1 MSAPALDDHR
11 GPLDL
16 RLVPP
21 ALAAWAVVLAGLLL
35 GPGGAA
41 GAVGAALVVLA
52 VSQRSGRRRWAVR
65 AAAACAAAAG
75 LVVGA
80 HGLLVEL
87 HPLRGPAAEGASAT
101 LRVVV
106 TDDPRA
112 VRAAA
117 GLGPGR
123 VLVEAHLQRA
133 QVGEGDWSAGG
144 RVLLLAPAPD
154 WAGLLPGRA
163 LTADGLLAPAT
174 RPDLTVAVLRVRGP
188 PRDVAPP
195 PWWQTGA
202 GALRDGLRTAAL
214 AALPPAPGGLLPGL
228 AVGDTSAQTTEVEDD
243 FRAAGLSHLT
253 AVSGANLAIV
263 AGAVLALARVL
274 RADPRWAAL
283 LSALAVAGFVVL
295 ARPSPSVVRAAAMAA
310 VVLLALGLGR
320 ARSAVPALAAA
331 VLVLLLVDPALAGD
345 AGFAL
350 SVLATAALVL
360 LAPGWAAALHRRGL
374 PVWAA
379 EAIAV
384 PAAAFLATAPV
395 VAGLNGQVAPVA
407 VVANLLAVPAV
418 APATVLGVLAALVSP
433 VAPWLAHAL
442 AALAGPAVG
451 WLVLVGDRAAAVP
464 DASLPWPDGAPGA
477 LLLVAALA
485 VLALVWR
492 WRSGRALLVAV
503 LLGLALVLVPT
514 RLVPVGWPPAGW
526 AAVACDVGQGDAVVL
541 ATGEPGRA
549 VLVDTGGD
557 TGPVDA
563 CLDRLGVHTL
573 ALVVL
578 SHLHADH
585 TGGLAGAL
593 RDRVAGGVAVGPV
606 RLPHDTLRRVALT
619 ARDAGAPVVALTPGQ
634 RLSWPGLVLDVLGPV
649 HPDVAPDP
657 EDGTAVNDGSLVLR
671 AGTAAGSVLLTGD
684 VELAAQA
691 DLVAS
696 GIDLR
701 ADVLKM
707 PHHGSRYSSP
717 DFLAAVAPR
726 AVLVSVGAGNP
737 YRHPDPVL
745 LGALERA
752 GALVRRTDLVG
763 DTAVVTGL
771 RVVTRG
777 SPLPAP
783 RRPAGPRG
791 PTAGPVRGPG
801 SGALRQRVAHGPARR
816 RDRGGRADLPGHGV
830 EGLEAVPG
838 DQQHRLGVRVDPAR
852 LDELLRRG
860 HGDAARR
867 LGEHALR
874 PRQQADALHD
884 LGVADVADR
893 AAGAAHRV
901 EHVGPVGRVAD
912 GERAGDGVRPHG
924 LHDVV
929 PGLEGRGDGRAA
941 RGLGAEDPVRGGLHE
956 PQRAELGEALVHLGQ
971 LRAGRDRH
979 HDLLGQAPA
988 QLLGHLVAQ
997 RLRALGVV
1005 GAHVDVDERPLLVL
1019 GCQLRGQPVDVVVGA
1034 VHGEQRAAVDGGG
1047 EHLGLLEG
1055 LRHEHHGV
1063 PAGARG
1069 GGGHGVGEVA
1079 GGRAAQHREAQLA
1092 GRGQGHGHD
1101 AVLERVRRV
1110 ARVVLDPQVPHAQG
1124 RAQPVGLDQAG
1135 EAGLGVGVVL
1145 HGGGHRQQVA
1155 VAPDVPRPG
1164 LDRLPRHPGEVVGH
1178 LERSEALRAGE
1189 LGGERDAVAALAARE
1204 RAGEAQVERGR
1215 GGRQVGDERHRQS
1228 LLIFPA
1234 RCGSELAP

>member
-1 MSAPALDDHR
+1 MSPPRTGPLDADLESR
-11 GPLDL
+11 AELDL

-21 ALAAWAVVLAGLLL
+21 ALAAWAVVLTGLLL
-35 GPGGAA
+35 GPVVA
-41 GAVGAALVVLA
+41 GVVTGAALVVLLA
-52 VSQRSGRRRWAVR
+52 ARRPGRRRWGVR

-80 HGLLVEL
+80 HGLLVGL

-106 TDDPRA
+106 ADDPRA
-112 VRAAA
+112 VRA
-117 GLGPGR
+117 GGVGFGPGQ
-123 VLVEAHLQRA
+123 VLVEAHLERA
-133 QVGEGDWSAGG
+133 QVGEGDWTVGG
-144 RVLLLAPAPD
+144 RVLLIAPAPG
-154 WAGLLPGRA
+154 WAELLPGQA
-163 LTADGLLAPAT
+163 LTAEGLLAPAT

-188 PRDVAPP
+188 PGDVASP

-228 AVGDTSAQTTEVEDD
+228 AVGDTSAQTAEVEDD

-331 VLVLLLVDPALAGD
+331 VLVLLVVDPALAVD

-379 EAIAV
+379 EALAV

-418 APATVLGVLAALVSP
+418 APATVLGVVAALVSP
-433 VAPWLAHAL
+433 VAPWLAHVL
-442 AALAGPAVG
+442 AWLAGPAVG
-451 WLVLVGDRAAAVP
+451 WLVLVADRAAAVP
-464 DASLPWPDGAPGA
+464 GAVLPWPDGAPGA

-526 AAVACDVGQGDAVVL
+526 AVVACDVGQGDAVVL
-541 ATGEPGRA
+541 ATGDPGRA
-549 VLVDTGGD
+549 VLVDAGPD

-585 TGGLAGAL
+585 VGGLAGAL
-593 RDRVAGGVAVGPV
+593 RDRVAGGIAVGPV
-606 RLPHDTLRRVALT
+606 RLPHDALRRVARAAQD
-619 ARDAGAPVVALTPGQ
+619 ARAPVVALTPGQ

-671 AGTAAGSVLLTGD
+671 ATTAAGSVLLTGD

-691 DLVAS
+691 DLVES
-696 GIDLR
+696 GTDLR

-707 PHHGSRYSSP
+707 PHHGSRYSSRRSSP
-717 DFLAAVAPR
+717 PSRRGRCWSAWGPATPTGTPTRVCSARWNGPGPWCAAPTGPGTPPWWPGCRSSPAAARSRPRGGGPVRYGPAGGQARCASASRTARLVAGTVAVGPTCPATASSVLSPSPVISSTVSASRSIAPASISLRAVATVTPP
-726 AVLVSVGAGNP
+726 AVSANTPSVCASSRMP
-737 YRHPDPVL
+737 STTSASLTWPTAPP
-745 LGALERA
+745 
-752 GALVRRTDLVG
+752 VRRTASSTYGPSAGLPIASERAMVSG
-763 DTAVVTGL
+763 RTGW
-771 RVVTRG
+771 TTSCPSSNAAATG
-777 SPLPAP
+777 SSRWPAH
-783 RRPAGPRG
+783 RRSGTGWARPAR
-791 PTAGPVRGPG
+791 AR
-801 SGALRQRVAHGPARR
+801 PAR
-816 RDRGGRADLPGHGV
+816 
-830 EGLEAVPG
+830 
-838 DQQHRLGVRVDPAR
+838 
-852 LDELLRRG
+852 
-860 HGDAARR
+860 
-867 LGEHALR
+867 
-874 PRQQADALHD
+874 
-884 LGVADVADR
+884 
-893 AAGAAHRV
+893 
-901 EHVGPVGRVAD
+901 
-912 GERAGDGVRPHG
+912 
-924 LHDVV
+924 
-929 PGLEGRGDGRAA
+929 
-941 RGLGAEDPVRGGLHE
+941 
-956 PQRAELGEALVHLGQ
+956 
-971 LRAGRDRH
+971 
-979 HDLLGQAPA
+979 
-988 QLLGHLVAQ
+988 
-997 RLRALGVV
+997 
-1005 GAHVDVDERPLLVL
+1005 
-1019 GCQLRGQPVDVVVGA
+1019 
-1034 VHGEQRAAVDGGG
+1034 
-1047 EHLGLLEG
+1047 
-1055 LRHEHHGV
+1055 
-1063 PAGARG
+1063 
-1069 GGGHGVGEVA
+1069 
-1079 GGRAAQHREAQLA
+1079 
-1092 GRGQGHGHD
+1092 
-1101 AVLERVRRV
+1101 
-1110 ARVVLDPQVPHAQG
+1110 
-1124 RAQPVGLDQAG
+1124 
-1135 EAGLGVGVVL
+1135 
-1145 HGGGHRQQVA
+1145 
-1155 VAPDVPRPG
+1155 
-1164 LDRLPRHPGEVVGH
+1164 
-1178 LERSEALRAGE
+1178 
-1189 LGGERDAVAALAARE
+1189 
-1204 RAGEAQVERGR
+1204 
-1215 GGRQVGDERHRQS
+1215 
-1228 LLIFPA
+1228 
-1234 RCGSELAP
+1234 